1 MSSKAPD
8 WGVLVTTARE
18 RWRSRFLDNAKN
30 YRSVLAGEVEF
41 PLTLPLKPPK
51 SAKDILAHTAHF
63 QAFYQ
68 QWQALERS
76 LANTACEVVWELK
89 RFQSVAEQRLP
100 VRLVVHDAAGLMRFI
115 GSSAYQ
121 QWQSS
126 ERLLHTVVTGIGATD
141 SVSLRTTLIKHLA
154 TLEAM
159 SEDKLRL
166 LLGVLP
172 QLQAQMGR
180 GEYLRALPVVGVDT
194 KFIEQHGYLLE
205 AILDVL
211 HEGAI
216 SAAGGLSSWLACLEK
231 PRDWLLVRPLC
242 PKPLAA
248 LAGMSILRLSTET
261 LWHMPLP
268 AHNILIIE
276 NEQSC
281 LALSHIPETIAVAGG
296 GKNLSWLGAEWL
308 ADKRV
313 AYWGDID
320 SEGFAMLSQARTK
333 VPQLKALMMDAA
345 TVERFAE
352 RMVEEPHS
360 VFKAP
365 ECLLEAE
372 QHLFQNLR
380 RGVYQQGRLEQER
393 LDSDYIQQQVLA
405 WAVAEE

>member
-1 MSSKAPD
+1 
-8 WGVLVTTARE
+8 
-18 RWRSRFLDNAKN
+18 
-30 YRSVLAGEVEF
+30 
-41 PLTLPLKPPK
+41 
-51 SAKDILAHTAHF
+51 
-63 QAFYQ
+63 
-68 QWQALERS
+68 
-76 LANTACEVVWELK
+76 
-89 RFQSVAEQRLP
+89 
-100 VRLVVHDAAGLMRFI
+100 
-115 GSSAYQ
+115 
-121 QWQSS
+121 
-126 ERLLHTVVTGIGATD
+126 
-141 SVSLRTTLIKHLA
+141 
-154 TLEAM
+154 
-159 SEDKLRL
+159 
-166 LLGVLP
+166 
-172 QLQAQMGR
+172 
-180 GEYLRALPVVGVDT
+180 DT

-248 LAGMSILRLSTET
+248 LAGMPILRLSTET

-393 LDSDYIQQQVLA
+393 LDRDYIQQQVL
-405 WAVAEE
+405 